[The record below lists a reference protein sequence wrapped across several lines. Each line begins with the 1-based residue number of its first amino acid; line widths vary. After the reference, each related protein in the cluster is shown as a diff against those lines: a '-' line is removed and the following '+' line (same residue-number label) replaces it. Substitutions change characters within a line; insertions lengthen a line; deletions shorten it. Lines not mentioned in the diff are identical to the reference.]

1 MPLAS
6 MSTAACGTLQ
16 QVVAASFRRQRVR
29 ERPES
34 EQEGRAKQCLQAMS
48 DAAQSV
54 RRQALTAFL
63 EKPWA
68 SKPYP
73 IVPRTPHPNGN
84 GTLVDWIWIG
94 Q

>member
-54 RRQALTAFL
+54 RRQALTAKRGDFL
-63 EKPWA
+63 ERPLGQKTVLDRPTHTP
-68 SKPYP
+68 SK
-73 IVPRTPHPNGN
+73 R
-84 GTLVDWIWIG
+84 
-94 Q
+94 